1 MVRLVR
7 LEETLVD
14 AAYGT
19 NPIFRESL
27 KRSSR
32 RHTVADVSSRRI
44 INITTDTATVLLHKS
59 LLGEKQRGSKIPPP
73 LSESY

>member
-14 AAYGT
+14 AAYRT

-59 LLGEKQRGSKIPPP
+59 LLLGKAEGKQNTASPV
-73 LSESY
+73 